1 MKCIDLHSHVIP
13 TSIIDAIRAEPNIY
27 ARDKT
32 AIEGEGREVKL
43 VRGKKKFDIEAE
55 NYDVD
60 AKLESM
66 DRKRI
71 SVAVISPAPLVF
83 FYNLDADQA
92 LKAARTVNEGVAR
105 MVSSRPD

>member
-13 TSIIDAIRAEPNIY
+13 TSIIEAIRAEPRLY
-27 ARDKT
+27 ERDKT
-32 AIEGEGREVKL
+32 AIEGEGRDVKL
-43 VRGKKKFDIEAE
+43 VRGKKKFDLEPE

-71 SVAVISPAPLVF
+71 SETRLRKLAIGNYARVLRQAVWPMWRGRRRQVKLRPLF
-83 FYNLDADQA
+83 
-92 LKAARTVNEGVAR
+92 
-105 MVSSRPD
+105 